1 MLQHFSAAYRRWLAG
16 RLHRCRSSNALA
28 CLRRA
33 GHATCDSDAP
43 KDNLDWLLPAQSS
56 S

>member
-16 RLHRCRSSNALA
+16 HLHRCRSRNA
-28 CLRRA
+28 LRRA
-33 GHATCDSDAP
+33 GNATCDSDAL